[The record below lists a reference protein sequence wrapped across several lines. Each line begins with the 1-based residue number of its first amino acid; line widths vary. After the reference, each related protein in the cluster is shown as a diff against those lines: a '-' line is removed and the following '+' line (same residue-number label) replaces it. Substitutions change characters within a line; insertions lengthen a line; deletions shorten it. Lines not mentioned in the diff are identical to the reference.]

1 MDTLKNLFP
10 LSWKYTKDTSNLVV
24 GIIVYIVAAI
34 IAGVVI
40 ALGAL
45 IVGWLPAIGGLICA
59 ILGIIGGVIELYVI
73 IGIVLQLLVYFK
85 VIKD

>member
-1 MDTLKNLFP
+1 MDLLKKLFP
-10 LSWKYTKDTSNLVV
+10 LSWKYTKDTSNLIV

-34 IAGVVI
+34 IAGVI
-40 ALGAL
+40 ITLGAL
-45 IVGWLPAIGGLICA
+45 ITGWVPVIGWLICA
-59 ILGIIGGVIELYVI
+59 ILSVVGGLIELYVI